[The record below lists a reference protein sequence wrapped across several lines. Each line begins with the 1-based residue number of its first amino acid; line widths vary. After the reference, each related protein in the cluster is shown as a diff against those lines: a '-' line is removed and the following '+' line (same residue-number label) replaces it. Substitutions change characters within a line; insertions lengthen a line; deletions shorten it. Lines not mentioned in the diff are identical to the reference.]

1 MSGKIRGNRTLSGS
15 WADVWV
21 NGDKILEFKKVE
33 VKVTANREDV
43 QLDFDVD
50 SKMTGLKGEIT
61 MTVQKAYSR
70 YVETFEAWKRGEDI
84 RCQVITK
91 LADPDAVGGQQERYS
106 IDNVWFNELP
116 LVSYEKGA
124 VIEEEISGGF
134 TPSDMINLDKIV

>member
-1 MSGKIRGNRTLSGS
+1 MGGKIRGHQTLNGT
-15 WADVWV
+15 WAEVWI
-21 NGDKILEFKKVE
+21 NGDKIWELSKIE

-43 QLDFDVD
+43 QLDNDAD

-61 MTVQKAYSR
+61 MTVKKVYSR
-70 YVETFEAWKRGEDI
+70 YVNLFEDWKNGRDT

-91 LADPDAVGGQQERYS
+91 LGDPDAVGGQQERYS

-134 TPSDMINLDKIV
+134 TSSDMINLDKIV